1 MQAIQAIQDIQ
12 ATESVQT
19 DIFYTVP
26 VMPTEESQAD
36 KGIDHPLVACGEC
49 DAVWR
54 ARGRSRCPMCA
65 EDEGYRMSLTARQN
79 SNLFVAMSNLQHKE
93 CYTQEQMDLQIWRFR
108 NLLREEAPWYDINSR
123 QMIQACYVYVSVR
136 MGAHLAAD
144 VAIALFKEDFEFAPE
159 EEKTVFP
166 EVIRYQPRDVQ
177 YDLQHP
183 SW

>member
-1 MQAIQAIQDIQ
+1 MQAIQDLQ
-12 ATESVQT
+12 AAEPVQT
-19 DIFYTVP
+19 DICHTSP

-36 KGIDHPLVACGEC
+36 KGIDHPLVSCGEC

-54 ARGRSRCPMCA
+54 AHGRSRCPMCG
-65 EDEGYRMSLTARQN
+65 EDEGYRMSLTARQC
-79 SNLFVAMSNLQHKE
+79 SNLHMAMSDLPYKE
-93 CYTQEQMDLQIWRFR
+93 FYSEAQLDLAMWRFR
-108 NLLREEAPWYDINSR
+108 NLLRAEAPWYDINSR
-123 QMIQACYVYVSVR
+123 QTIQACYVYVSVR

-166 EVIRYQPRDVQ
+166 EVIRYQPRDEQ
-177 YDLQHP
+177 YYLQHP

>member
-1 MQAIQAIQDIQ
+1 MQAIQAIQ

-19 DIFYTVP
+19 DIIYTVP
-26 VMPTEESQAD
+26 VEPTEESQAD
-36 KGIDHPLVACGEC
+36 KGIDHPLVSCGEC

-54 ARGRSRCPMCA
+54 AHGRSRCPMCA

-79 SNLFVAMSNLQHKE
+79 SNLFVAMSDLKTKE
-93 CYTQEQMDLQIWRFR
+93 SYTQEQMDLQIWRFR

-123 QMIQACYVYVSVR
+123 QMIQACYEYVSARV
-136 MGAHLAAD
+136 GAHPAAP

>member
-1 MQAIQAIQDIQ
+1 MQGLPYK
-12 ATESVQT
+12 ES
-19 DIFYTVP
+19 
-26 VMPTEESQAD
+26 
-36 KGIDHPLVACGEC
+36 
-49 DAVWR
+49 
-54 ARGRSRCPMCA
+54 
-65 EDEGYRMSLTARQN
+65 
-79 SNLFVAMSNLQHKE
+79 
-93 CYTQEQMDLQIWRFR
+93 YTQEQMDLQIWRFR

-123 QMIQACYVYVSVR
+123 QMIQACYEYVSAR

-166 EVIRYQPRDVQ
+166 EVIQYQERDEQ

>member
-1 MQAIQAIQDIQ
+1 MQAIQAIQ
-12 ATESVQT
+12 AAAEPVQIEIYHT
-19 DIFYTVP
+19 IP

-36 KGIDHPLVACGEC
+36 KGIDHPLVSCGEC

-54 ARGRSRCPMCA
+54 ARGPSRCPMCA
-65 EDEGYRMSLTARQN
+65 EDEGYRMSLTARQC
-79 SNLFVAMSNLQHKE
+79 SNLYVAMSDLPHKE
-93 CYTQEQMDLQIWRFR
+93 CYTEEQMDLQVWRFR
-108 NLLREEAPWYDINSR
+108 NLLRAEAPWYDINSR
-123 QMIQACYVYVSVR
+123 QMIQACYELVSAR
-136 MGAHLAAD
+136 MGQHLATP

-166 EVIRYQPRDVQ
+166 EVIQYKERNAQ

>member
-1 MQAIQAIQDIQ
+1 MQAIQ

-36 KGIDHPLVACGEC
+36 KGIDHPLVSCSEC
-49 DAVWR
+49 DTVWR
-54 ARGRSRCPMCA
+54 SHGRSRCPTCA
-65 EDEGYRMSLTARQN
+65 CEEGTSFCLTADQN
-79 SNLFVAMSNLQHKE
+79 SNLFVAMSDLQTKE
-93 CYTQEQMDLQIWRFR
+93 CYTEEQMDLQIWRFR

-123 QMIQACYVYVSVR
+123 QMIQACYEYVSVR
-136 MGAHLAAD
+136 MGQHLAAD

-166 EVIRYQPRDVQ
+166 EVIQYQERDAQ

>member
-1 MQAIQAIQDIQ
+1 MQAIQAIQ
-12 ATESVQT
+12 AAAEPVQT
-19 DIFYTVP
+19 DIYHTIP

-36 KGIDHPLVACGEC
+36 KGIDHPLVSCGEC

-54 ARGRSRCPMCA
+54 SHGRSRCPMCA
-65 EDEGYRMSLTARQN
+65 EDEGYRMSLTARQT
-79 SNLFVAMSNLQHKE
+79 SNLFVAMQGLPYKE
-93 CYTQEQMDLQIWRFR
+93 SYTQEQMDLQIWRFR

-123 QMIQACYVYVSVR
+123 QMIQACYEYVSAR

-159 EEKTVFP
+159 EEKTVWP
-166 EVIRYQPRDVQ
+166 EVIQYQERDEQ

>member
-1 MQAIQAIQDIQ
+1 MQAIQAIQ

-19 DIFYTVP
+19 DIIYTVP

-123 QMIQACYVYVSVR
+123 QMIQACYEYVSARV
-136 MGAHLAAD
+136 GAHPAAP

-166 EVIRYQPRDVQ
+166 EVIRYQPRDAQ

>member
-1 MQAIQAIQDIQ
+1 MQAIQDIQ
-12 ATESVQT
+12 AAAEPVQT
-19 DIFYTVP
+19 DIYHTIP

-36 KGIDHPLVACGEC
+36 KGIDHPLVSCGEC

-54 ARGRSRCPMCA
+54 SHGRSRCPMCA
-65 EDEGYRMSLTARQN
+65 EDEGYRMSLTADQY
-79 SNLFVAMSNLQHKE
+79 SNLYVAMRDLPHKE
-93 CYTQEQMDLQIWRFR
+93 CYTEEQMDLQVWRFR

-123 QMIQACYVYVSVR
+123 RMIQTCYENVSAR
-136 MGAHLAAD
+136 MGAHPNAA

-166 EVIRYQPRDVQ
+166 EVIHYQPRDAQ